1 METREIAQKLV
12 EYCRKSDWS
21 GAHKELYSENAKSI
35 EPFETQDFE
44 KETAG
49 LKAID
54 AKGKKF
60 DSMVKKMHS
69 IDVSEPL
76 VVGNTIAFK
85 MEMDATMNDGQRMK
99 MPELCVYQVK
109 DGKIILEEFFV

>member
-1 METREIAQKLV
+1 MRCGPLGDSNAALFW
-12 EYCRKSDWS
+12 YWS
-21 GAHKELYSENAKSI
+21 RLAICFSISKSI